1 MIVNP
6 KIRTTLQE
14 ISEKSV
20 EHANTVSQDYRYI
33 RRLLKVYDQHLT
45 EEERIFLFKTVMEF
59 IHYRSVMVDPDN
71 LLILSNIKLRTYMFI
86 FMLSTLTLLIGA
98 ILFKTN
104 TALNGILEMIA
115 NFTKIFSL

>member
-1 MIVNP
+1 
-6 KIRTTLQE
+6 LQE